1 MSNLNVLL
9 GSMEMGVLISIF
21 MFGLFNLQVFV
32 YYRHY
37 PNDPWAIRTLVSH
50 LTVYLGRLDRL

>member
-1 MSNLNVLL
+1 MSTLDVLL
-9 GSMEMGVLISIF
+9 GSMEMGVLISVF

-37 PNDPWAIRTLVSH
+37 PNDPWVIRTLVSN
-50 LTVYLGRLDRL
+50 VAVC